1 MHYAKWSSTW
11 GLALCLLAACSSAYT
26 PLIQAQTSPTPPSDA
41 TKVASGTRDADSLF
55 VDGFEVAESGV
66 CAGFYPPNFAPVI
79 GQIAA
84 SSGSPTR
91 PAKAAIQTD
100 PSFGTCVV
108 RATDHA
114 AEPPSG
120 FARNDYSR
128 RQAFNSNNSRFI
140 VYSRTG
146 HWHLYDAD
154 TLQYLRQLSGPAGDA
169 EPQWHATDPQM
180 LYYVPTNGGTVIKRL
195 NVETNQSTTVADFVG
210 RLPWSGVAHVW
221 TKSEGSPSADGRYW
235 CLQAET
241 DSFGILGVFTYD
253 LQTNQILG
261 TRSMSERPD
270 HVSMSASGRWCI
282 VSSDGAEGTRAWNPA
297 FSTFRQLHHK
307 SEHSDAV
314 LGADGDDYFVFVNYQ
329 SNAGDLVMVN
339 IDGNVRTSL
348 FPTYLRDAQNV
359 GTATAYHV
367 SGKAFS
373 KPGWFLLSTYAQTGG
388 ELWLHERIMAVELS
402 ANPLIVNVAHHH
414 SFANGY
420 WTEPHASV
428 SRDFTRVLFTSNW
441 GSTSA
446 EDVDAYLVRLPPTLL
461 P

>member
-1 MHYAKWSSTW
+1 MWYAKWSSTL
-11 GLALCLLAACSSAYT
+11 GSALCLLMACSSAYT
-26 PLIQAQTSPTPPSDA
+26 PRILAQVDA
-41 TKVASGTRDADSLF
+41 GADAAKVGIASRDADALF
-55 VDGFEVAESGV
+55 VDGFDVAETGV
-66 CAGFYPPNFAPVI
+66 CAGFYAPSFEPVL
-79 GQIAA
+79 GQVQAA
-84 SSGSPTR
+84 SGNPAR
-91 PAKAAIQTD
+91 PLKGEIQAD
-100 PSFGTCVV
+100 PNFGTCVV

-140 VYSRTG
+140 VYSLSG
-146 HWHLYDAD
+146 HWHLYDAN

-169 EPQWHATDPQM
+169 EPQWHPTDPQM
-180 LYYVPTNGGTVIKRL
+180 LYFVPTNGGTVIKRL
-195 NVETNQSTTVADFVG
+195 NVETNQSITVADFSG
-210 RLPWSGVAHVW
+210 RLPWSGVAHIW

-282 VSSDGAEGTRAWNPA
+282 VSSDGVEGTRAWDPA
-297 FSTFRQLHHK
+297 FSTYRQLHHK
-307 SEHSDAV
+307 SEHSDAA

-339 IDGNVRTSL
+339 IDSNVRTTL
-348 FPTYLRDAQNV
+348 FPTYVQ

-373 KPGWFLLSTYAQTGG
+373 KPGWVLVSTYAHTGN
-388 ELWLHERIMAVELS
+388 ELWLHERIMAVELA
-402 ANPLIVNVAHHH
+402 ANPLIVNLAHHH

-441 GSTSA
+441 GSTAA
-446 EDVDAYLVRLPPTLL
+446 EDVDAYMVRLPPSLL